1 MLRYPAEVQ
10 SGDFVTLTPHEY
22 RSNASGANGPA
33 VGPPIILYM
42 PNSTPAMQNGQ
53 QWEKEPFVGPFGEIK
68 RDVAAAVVGGSTD
81 GIANPSTGKT
91 GILDGLKVAGNN
103 VGKIPAAIRQ
113 GIITKTAELAG
124 VSANQMMA
132 YSRNQIFNP
141 NIELLYE
148 GPGLRSSGLNFS
160 FIPKS
165 PQEAAV
171 VSQIIFNFKVWSTPE
186 EQGNSLYKIPAIW
199 DIKYGGAGG
208 TWMNRFKRAA
218 CTNIGVAY
226 NQGLDMHATFSNG
239 YPLRTDL
246 QLNFHEVDVIT
257 RRDHQ
262 QNPTGAGF

>member
-10 SGDFVTLTPHEY
+10 SGDFITLTPHEY
-22 RSNASGANGPA
+22 RSNARGTNGPA

-53 QWEKEPFVGPFGEIK
+53 RWEKASFVGPFGEMK
-68 RDVAAAVVGGSTD
+68 RDVAEAVVAGATRGIGD
-81 GIANPSTGKT
+81 GPTGRT
-91 GILDGLKVAGNN
+91 GIIDGLKEVGSNI
-103 VGKIPAAIRQ
+103 GKIPDAIRQ
-113 GIITKTAELAG
+113 GIISETAKIAG
-124 VSANQMMA
+124 TSAQGIMA
-132 YSRNQIFNP
+132 FSRGEIFNP

-148 GPGLRSSGLNFS
+148 GPGLRSFGLNFS
-160 FIPKS
+160 FIPKDEM
-165 PQEAAV
+165 EAAT
-171 VSQIIFNFKVWSTPE
+171 VSQIILNLKVWSTPE
-186 EQGNSLYKIPAIW
+186 DNGAKYKIPAVW